1 MADEFYQEGLRFACQ
16 PNCGACCSQAG
27 EVWVS
32 GPEIH
37 RLATF
42 LRLPQPQ
49 FRKRYLRKI
58 HGKHALIDNAHG
70 GCIFLSP
77 DLKCT
82 VYEARPDQCRTYP
95 FWPQILRD
103 KTSWEWESL
112 KCPGIGKGEIIPLIQ
127 IKKLKEV
134 LEREIV

>member
-1 MADEFYQEGLRFACQ
+1 MPDEFYKDGLRFACQ
-16 PNCGACCSQAG
+16 PNCGACCSQQG
-27 EVWVS
+27 EVFVS

-42 LRLPQPQ
+42 LRLSQPE
-49 FRKRYLRKI
+49 FRKRYLRKV
-58 HGKHALIDNAHG
+58 HGKHALTDQVSGA
-70 GCIFLSP
+70 CIFLSP

-103 KTSWEWESL
+103 KLSWEWESL
-112 KCPGIGKGEIIPLIQ
+112 KCPGIGKGEIVPLIQ
-127 IKKLKEV
+127 IKKLAGTT
-134 LEREIV
+134 